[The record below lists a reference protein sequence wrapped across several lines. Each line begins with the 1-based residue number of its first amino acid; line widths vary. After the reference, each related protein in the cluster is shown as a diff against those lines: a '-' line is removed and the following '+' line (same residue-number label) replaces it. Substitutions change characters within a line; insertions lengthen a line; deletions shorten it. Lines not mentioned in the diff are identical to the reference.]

1 MKNVFT
7 HREKN
12 ETGVDVALKPILLFL
27 LGMFSVAE
35 TFMLW
40 IILLLGFDLPYWT
53 ASLSSILI
61 GGLTFFGVKFF
72 VDHKF
77 LKKNKLTR
85 KEYAYIQKSMQ
96 DAKSKMARLQKA
108 FLSVRS
114 MGAFKQLYE
123 LNKLTKR
130 MYQIVHKDPRRFYQS
145 ERFFFYHLDSIV
157 ELSERYA
164 MLASQPVKN
173 EQMYISLK
181 ETQSTLEDLSESVKK
196 DIYDVLSRD
205 VEDLNFELDV
215 AKHSLKKLEYN
226 PMDNDERS
234 TKQ

>member
-1 MKNVFT
+1 M
-7 HREKN
+7 
-12 ETGVDVALKPILLFL
+12 KPIYSFL
-27 LGMFSVAE
+27 LGVFTAAE

-40 IILLLGFDLPYWT
+40 IILFLGFDFSYWS
-53 ASLSSILI
+53 ASLCSLLV
-61 GGLTFFGVKFF
+61 GGLTFYGVKFF
-72 VDHKF
+72 FDHKF

-85 KEYAYIQKSMQ
+85 KEYAYIQRNLQ
-96 DAKSKMARLQKA
+96 DAKAKMARLQKA
-108 FLSVRS
+108 FFSVRS

-130 MYQIVHKDPRRFYQS
+130 MYQIVHNDPRRFYQS
-145 ERFFFYHLDSIV
+145 ERFFFYHLDSVV

-196 DIYDVLSRD
+196 DIYHVLSRD

-226 PMDNDERS
+226 PVNADERS
-234 TKQ
+234 KKQ